1 MKKILISLFSFSP
14 IGLFGNISR
23 FSVTELLNRKWVKF
37 GLVGTIYILW
47 VIWLNNYWWL
57 IGVAIIFDCY
67 ISKRVHWAFW
77 TKKKPPE
84 GKQTRVVEW
93 VDAIIFAVIAAT
105 FIKLFFIEAY
115 TIPTSS
121 MEKSMMVGD
130 YLFVSKTAYGP
141 KMPNTPIS
149 FPFVAHTMPLT
160 KSIPSFSTLIHYP
173 YRRIAG
179 TGKVKNDDVVVF
191 HFPEGDTVSVNLQET
206 SSYYEL
212 VRLYGRARVWSD
224 KRTFGDIIYRPVDK
238 RENYIK
244 RCIAIP
250 GDSLKIVNGQVFVNG
265 HPQKEIPGIQYKYLV
280 TTDGTAINDHL
291 LDKLE
296 IPRSEFDGS
305 GPQYLL
311 SLTADQAK
319 EMGRLKCIQSK
330 ERLIL
335 PAGKSDPSLFPGD
348 PKPGWNLDNFGP
360 VWIPKKG
367 MTINLTLDNLPLFKR
382 IITVYEENKL
392 EIKEDSIFINGS
404 PAKSYTFKMDYYWM
418 MGDNRYN
425 SADSRYWGFVPED
438 HIVGKASFIWLSL
451 AQENSIFSKI
461 RWNRFFMSVK

>member
-1 MKKILISLFSFSP
+1 ME
-14 IGLFGNISR
+14 
-23 FSVTELLNRKWVKF
+23 TLLNSKWVKF
-37 GLVGTIYILW
+37 GLVGTIYVLW
-47 VIWLNNYWWL
+47 VIWLNNFWWL
-57 IGVAIIFDCY
+57 IGIGIIFDCY
-67 ISKRVHWAFW
+67 ISKWVHWAFW
-77 TKKKPPE
+77 TKKNPPE

-105 FIKLFFIEAY
+105 FIKLFIIEAY

-160 KSIPSFSTLIHYP
+160 RSIPSFSTLIHYP

-179 TGKVKNDDVVVF
+179 TGKIKNDDVVVF
-191 HFPEGDTVSVNLQET
+191 NFPEGDTVSVNLQET

-212 VRLYGRARVWSD
+212 VRIYGRARVWSD
-224 KRTFGDIIYRPVDK
+224 KRTFGDIVYRPVDK

-265 HPQKEIPGIQYKYLV
+265 QPQKEIPGIQYQYLV
-280 TTDGTAINDHL
+280 TTNGTAINDDL
-291 LDKLE
+291 LDKLD
-296 IPRSEFDGS
+296 IPRSELDGS
-305 GPQYLL
+305 GSQYLL
-311 SLTADQAK
+311 SLTKDQVG
-319 EMGRLKCIQSK
+319 EMGKLKFVQSK
-330 ERLIL
+330 ERLLL
-335 PAGKSDPSLFPGD
+335 PADKSDPALFPGD
-348 PKPGWNLDNFGP
+348 PKFGWNLDNFGP

-367 MTINLTLDNLPLFKR
+367 ATINLTLANLPLFKR

-392 EIKEDSIFINGS
+392 QVKGDFIYINGS
-404 PAKSYTFKMDYYWM
+404 QVTSYTFKMDYYWM

-438 HIVGKASFIWLSL
+438 HVVGKASFVWLSL
-451 AQENSIFSKI
+451 DQNKSFLSKI